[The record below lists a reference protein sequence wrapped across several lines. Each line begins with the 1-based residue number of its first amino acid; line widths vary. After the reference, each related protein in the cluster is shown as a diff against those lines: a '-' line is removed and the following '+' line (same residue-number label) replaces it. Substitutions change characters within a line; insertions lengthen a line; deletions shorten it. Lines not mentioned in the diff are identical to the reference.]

1 MTTLPINIIQKQLDN
16 YQLFLQKREAEVRQG
31 KNSYSL
37 ISAFLSIH
45 DETRLHSRFIYSMI
59 NPNGTHFQE
68 TLYLKEF
75 LLAINPKLL
84 SQFNLDNIS
93 VHREKDSIDLLI
105 EDGTT
110 YLILENK
117 LYATDQK
124 KQIERY
130 IESIQQRII
139 QNEEVDESNIIVAYL
154 SLKGKHPNAYS
165 LGDYQLSE
173 DRSQLIK
180 NKHLVD
186 YYAISYQDTIPQWVE
201 SCLAQTYNIANLTNA
216 FNEYKIILN
225 RLNKMTNQQMTSF
238 SDFMLNKAPSDITE
252 FLQFSAMISQN
263 INKIWAEHI
272 IETIYSIPDFES
284 LLLPQEKETHKP
296 ITSETLEK
304 WLKKMGRKKSYVGI
318 SLSFSNRAKTRKNA
332 VLFAD
337 IILYIGEY
345 QDSPYNLPNAENKKE
360 TALFGFGSKSNF
372 RLIIQNPS
380 LAGDIC
386 NRIKTRLEQ
395 LLAQP

>member
-31 KNSYSL
+31 KNNYSL

-45 DETRLHSRFIYSMI
+45 DETRLHSRFIHSMI
-59 NPNGTHFQE
+59 NPNGAHFQE

-139 QNEEVDESNIIVAYL
+139 QNEETDGSNIIVTYL
-154 SLKGKHPNAYS
+154 SLKGKHPSTYS

-180 NKHLVD
+180 NKHLID
-186 YYAISYQDTIPQWVE
+186 YYTLSYQDTIPQWVE
-201 SCLAQTYNIANLTNA
+201 ACLAQTYNIANLSNA

-225 RLNKMTNQQMTSF
+225 RLNKMTTNQQMTSF
-238 SDFMLNKAPSDITE
+238 SDFILNKSPSDITE
-252 FLQFSAMISQN
+252 LLQFSAMISQN
-263 INKIWAEHI
+263 INKIWANHI
-272 IETIYSIPDFES
+272 VNTIYSIPDFHELLIEDPSAKEITPSS
-284 LLLPQEKETHKP
+284 LELWLQKP
-296 ITSETLEK
+296 K
-304 WLKKMGRKKSYVGI
+304 GKDYKNI
-318 SLSFSNRAKTRKNA
+318 SLSFYNRAKTRKNTISLGVIA
-332 VLFAD
+332 
-337 IILYIGEY
+337 LYIGEDMSSLQEESP
-345 QDSPYNLPNAENKKE
+345 QDYRKRA
-360 TALFGFGSKSNF
+360 ALFGIGKNF
-372 RLIIQNPS
+372 RKIIQNPS
-380 LAGDIC
+380 LAGDVC
-386 NRIKTRLEQ
+386 NRIKTRIEQ

>member
-1 MTTLPINIIQKQLDN
+1 
-16 YQLFLQKREAEVRQG
+16 
-31 KNSYSL
+31 
-37 ISAFLSIH
+37 
-45 DETRLHSRFIYSMI
+45 
-59 NPNGTHFQE
+59 
-68 TLYLKEF
+68 
-75 LLAINPKLL
+75 
-84 SQFNLDNIS
+84 
-93 VHREKDSIDLLI
+93 
-105 EDGTT
+105 
-110 YLILENK
+110 
-117 LYATDQK
+117 
-124 KQIERY
+124 
-130 IESIQQRII
+130 
-139 QNEEVDESNIIVAYL
+139 
-154 SLKGKHPNAYS
+154 
-165 LGDYQLSE
+165 
-173 DRSQLIK
+173 
-180 NKHLVD
+180 
-186 YYAISYQDTIPQWVE
+186 
-201 SCLAQTYNIANLTNA
+201 
-216 FNEYKIILN
+216 
-225 RLNKMTNQQMTSF
+225 MTNQQMTSF

>member
-31 KNSYSL
+31 KNNYSL

-45 DETRLHSRFIYSMI
+45 DETRLHSRFIHSMI

-139 QNEEVDESNIIVAYL
+139 QNEETDGSNIIVAYL
-154 SLKGKHPNAYS
+154 SLKGKHPSTYS

-180 NKHLVD
+180 NKHLID
-186 YYAISYQDTIPQWVE
+186 YYAISYQDTISQWVE
-201 SCLAQTYNIANLTNA
+201 ACLAQTYNIANLTNA

-225 RLNKMTNQQMTSF
+225 RLNKMTTQQQITSF
-238 SDFMLNKAPSDITE
+238 SDFILSKTSSDITE
-252 FLQFSAMISQN
+252 LLQFSAMISQN
-263 INKIWAEHI
+263 INKIWANHI
-272 IETIYSIPDFES
+272 VNTIYSIPDFHELLIEDPSAKEITPSS
-284 LLLPQEKETHKP
+284 LELWLQKP
-296 ITSETLEK
+296 K
-304 WLKKMGRKKSYVGI
+304 GKDYKNI
-318 SLSFSNRAKTRKNA
+318 SLSFYNRAKTRKNTISLGVIA
-332 VLFAD
+332 
-337 IILYIGEY
+337 LYIGEDMPSLQEESP
-345 QDSPYNLPNAENKKE
+345 QDYRKRA
-360 TALFGFGSKSNF
+360 ALFGIGKNF
-372 RLIIQNPS
+372 RKIIQNPS
-380 LAGDIC
+380 LAGDVC
-386 NRIKTRLEQ
+386 NRIKTRIEQ

>member
-31 KNSYSL
+31 KNNYSL

-45 DETRLHSRFIYSMI
+45 DETRLHSRFIHSMI

-139 QNEEVDESNIIVAYL
+139 QNEETDGSNIIVAYL
-154 SLKGKHPNAYS
+154 SLKGKHPSTYS

-180 NKHLVD
+180 NKHLID
-186 YYAISYQDTIPQWVE
+186 YYTLSYQDTIPQWVE
-201 SCLAQTYNIANLTNA
+201 ACLAQTYNIANLSNA

-225 RLNKMTNQQMTSF
+225 RLNKMTTNQQMTSF
-238 SDFMLNKAPSDITE
+238 SDFILNKSPSDITE
-252 FLQFSAMISQN
+252 LLQFSAMISQN
-263 INKIWAEHI
+263 INKIWANHI
-272 IETIYSIPDFES
+272 VNTIYSIPDFHELLIEDPSAKEITPSS
-284 LLLPQEKETHKP
+284 LELWLQKP
-296 ITSETLEK
+296 K
-304 WLKKMGRKKSYVGI
+304 GKDYKNI
-318 SLSFSNRAKTRKNA
+318 SLSFYNRAKTRKNTISLGVIA
-332 VLFAD
+332 
-337 IILYIGEY
+337 LYIGEDMSSLQEESP
-345 QDSPYNLPNAENKKE
+345 QDYRKRA
-360 TALFGFGSKSNF
+360 ALFGIGKNF
-372 RLIIQNPS
+372 RKIIQNPS
-380 LAGDIC
+380 LAGDVC
-386 NRIKTRLEQ
+386 NRIKTRIEQ

>member
-117 LYATDQK
+117 LYATEQK

-201 SCLAQTYNIANLTNA
+201 SC
-216 FNEYKIILN
+216 
-225 RLNKMTNQQMTSF
+225 
-238 SDFMLNKAPSDITE
+238 
-252 FLQFSAMISQN
+252 
-263 INKIWAEHI
+263 
-272 IETIYSIPDFES
+272 
-284 LLLPQEKETHKP
+284 
-296 ITSETLEK
+296 
-304 WLKKMGRKKSYVGI
+304 
-318 SLSFSNRAKTRKNA
+318 
-332 VLFAD
+332 
-337 IILYIGEY
+337 
-345 QDSPYNLPNAENKKE
+345 
-360 TALFGFGSKSNF
+360 
-372 RLIIQNPS
+372 
-380 LAGDIC
+380 
-386 NRIKTRLEQ
+386 
-395 LLAQP
+395 

>member
-31 KNSYSL
+31 KNNYSL

-45 DETRLHSRFIYSMI
+45 DETRLHSRFIHSMI

-139 QNEEVDESNIIVAYL
+139 QNEETDGSNIIVTYL
-154 SLKGKHPNAYS
+154 SLKGKHPSTYS

-180 NKHLVD
+180 NKHLID
-186 YYAISYQDTIPQWVE
+186 YYTLSYQDTIPQWVE
-201 SCLAQTYNIANLTNA
+201 ACLAQTYNIANLSNA

-225 RLNKMTNQQMTSF
+225 RLNKMTTNQQMTSF
-238 SDFMLNKAPSDITE
+238 SDFILNKSPSDITE
-252 FLQFSAMISQN
+252 LLQFSAMISQN
-263 INKIWAEHI
+263 INKIWANHI
-272 IETIYSIPDFES
+272 VNTIYSIPDFHELLIEDPSAKEITPSS
-284 LLLPQEKETHKP
+284 LELWLQKP
-296 ITSETLEK
+296 K
-304 WLKKMGRKKSYVGI
+304 GKDYKNI
-318 SLSFSNRAKTRKNA
+318 SLSFYNRAKTRKNTISLGVIA
-332 VLFAD
+332 
-337 IILYIGEY
+337 LYIGEDMSSLQEESP
-345 QDSPYNLPNAENKKE
+345 QDYRKRA
-360 TALFGFGSKSNF
+360 ALFGIGKNF
-372 RLIIQNPS
+372 RKIIQNPS
-380 LAGDIC
+380 LAGDVC
-386 NRIKTRLEQ
+386 NRIKTRIEQ